1 MQVRTIRAFNIED
14 LPYDYDPDKITTKAF
29 GLKRTT
35 KKVFHPETFKQIVDT
50 VELQNGKK
58 ANFTKVYNQ
67 FGVLTEKL
75 STLKDEVGNYIQA
88 KLQVYKDGK
97 VIQKIGGCKN

>member
-1 MQVRTIRAFNIED
+1 MQIRPTEVYNPNTM
-14 LPYDYDPDKITTKAF
+14 PYDYDPDVMGIKTF
-29 GLKRTT
+29 GMKRTT

-58 ANFTKVYNQ
+58 ATFTKVYNQ
-67 FGVLTEKL
+67 FGTLTEKL
-75 STLKDEVGNYIQA
+75 STLKDEVGNYVKA

-97 VIQKIGGCKN
+97 VVQKIGGCKN

>member
-1 MQVRTIRAFNIED
+1 
-14 LPYDYDPDKITTKAF
+14 
-29 GLKRTT
+29 
-35 KKVFHPETFKQIVDT
+35 
-50 VELQNGKK
+50 
-58 ANFTKVYNQ
+58 VYNQ

-97 VIQKIGGCKN
+97 AIQKIGGCKN